1 MICSMFML
9 TISRGGA
16 DMDQKK
22 IGKYI
27 ADKRKDKGITQ
38 AALAEELCVSDK
50 AVSKWERGICLPD
63 VSKYQELCGI
73 LNISLNE
80 LFAGED
86 LDTANVVRQS
96 EKNLIGIARFGKM
109 KSSKLLKIIIG
120 LIVCVAVL
128 VVGLILVM
136 NNDDQLKG
144 NYITAFSVENPDE
157 ANMLR
162 LFGDAT
168 LFNYSLDE
176 NYENVDIEIIKYVN
190 GTKVGEFGRELNLPY
205 GRRQNEAIAIEPD
218 LEKGTFN
225 FTLSTE
231 NGGIGKS
238 IFVEVAEDEKLM
250 GYTEVEA
257 ELPVNVE
264 KGKKIPVYLYMADDG
279 DLMAY
284 PLKDVKR
291 NPSKTLSE
299 TDLCFF
305 ITFVFD

>member
-1 MICSMFML
+1 
-9 TISRGGA
+9 
-16 DMDQKK
+16 MDQRK

-27 ADKRKDKGITQ
+27 AEKRKSKGITQ
-38 AALAEELCVSDK
+38 AVLAEELCVSDK
-50 AVSKWERGICLPD
+50 AVSKWERGVCLPD
-63 VSKYQELCGI
+63 VSKYQELCEV

-109 KSSKLLKIIIG
+109 KRSKLLKIIIG
-120 LIVCVAVL
+120 LIVCIAVL
-128 VVGLILVM
+128 VVGLIFVL
-136 NNDDQLKG
+136 NQDNHLKG
-144 NYITAFSVENPDE
+144 NYITAFSIENPDE

-176 NYENVDIEIIKYVN
+176 NYENVDIEIVKYVN
-190 GTKVGEFGRELNLPY
+190 GTKVGEFGRELKLPY
-205 GRRQNEAIAIEPD
+205 GRRQDESIAIEPD
-218 LEKGTFN
+218 LEKGAFN

-231 NGGIGKS
+231 SGGIGKS
-238 IFVEVAEDEKLM
+238 IFVDFTEDEKLM
-250 GYTEVEA
+250 GYTEVES
-257 ELPVNVE
+257 EGPVDVA

-279 DLMAY
+279 DLIAY
-284 PLKDVKR
+284 PIKDVKR
-291 NPSKTLSE
+291 NPSKALSE
-299 TDLCFF
+299 TDLCFL